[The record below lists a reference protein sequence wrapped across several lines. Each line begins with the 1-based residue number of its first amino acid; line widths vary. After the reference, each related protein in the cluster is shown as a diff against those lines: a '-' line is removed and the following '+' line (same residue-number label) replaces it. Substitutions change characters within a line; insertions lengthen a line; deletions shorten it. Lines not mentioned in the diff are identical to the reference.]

1 MAFDIE
7 MIKKVYENMTSRV
20 DKARE
25 IVGHP
30 LTLTEKILYN
40 HLWDG
45 MPSKV
50 FMRGT
55 DYVDFSPDRLLV
67 KMQLL
72 KWLCCNYARR
82 KSSGSCP
89 YNGSL

>member
-7 MIKKVYENMTSRV
+7 LIKVYENMTSRV

-40 HLWDG
+40 HPMDG

-50 FMRGT
+50 FARGT
-55 DYVDFSPDRLLV
+55 DYVDFLQTELLV
-67 KMQLL
+67 KML
-72 KWLCCNYARR
+72 KWLCCNLCTPE
-82 KSSGSCP
+82 SSGSCP
-89 YNGSL
+89 YNGSLIT

>member
-7 MIKKVYENMTSRV
+7 MIKKVYDNMTSRV
-20 DKARE
+20 DAARE

-45 MPSKV
+45 KPSKA
-50 FMRGT
+50 FARGT
-55 DYVDFSPDRLLV
+55 DYVDFLQTELLV
-67 KMQLL
+67 KMLRS
-72 KWLCCNYARR
+72 NGFVAIYACWKLR
-82 KSSGSCP
+82 
-89 YNGSL
+89 